1 MWNFRKGQWLRMYLD
16 PDKAR
21 NKFQKNKRQFKTWG
35 KFIKYGHGNVIA
47 KVQTKI
53 KNKGKIEEKEVNEI
67 VPIYYCMRDTP
78 KKEIRKLP
86 LEQQEE
92 VDKIRDM
99 FKDINFCEVLEF
111 RD

>member
-1 MWNFRKGQWLRMYLD
+1 M
-16 PDKAR
+16 
-21 NKFQKNKRQFKTWG
+21 
-35 KFIKYGHGNVIA
+35 
-47 KVQTKI
+47 QTKI